1 MLTIL
6 PQDVKTW
13 WQVKADDK
21 PSGLVGAFISTTAPN
36 FTIPSGTNLLAGLDF
51 ECADIRTQS
60 ERDRH
65 DHTDSNHI
73 YGLRPYNDESG
84 YSRQASALDNHNS

>member
-21 PSGLVGAFISTTAPN
+21 PSGLVGAFVSTTAPN
-36 FTIPSGTNLLAGLDF
+36 FTIPSGTNLLAGLDSN
-51 ECADIRTQS
+51 ALTYVLSQNV
-60 ERDRH
+60 
-65 DHTDSNHI
+65 TDTTSPIPITFTAYDPTTTKAVTVVKH
-73 YGLRPYNDESG
+73 R
-84 YSRQASALDNHNS
+84 R